1 MFDFGAL
8 PPEINSARMYSG
20 PGAGPLMAAAA
31 AWDALA
37 AELESYAIGY
47 SSVVADLSQSWSGG
61 AAMAMAAAAAPYVA
75 WASATMTLAEQAAAQ
90 ARAAAAAYEAA
101 FAATVPPAVVA
112 ANRARLAILVATNFF
127 GQNTPAIA
135 ATELEYAEMW
145 AQDAAA
151 MYGYAASASAAT
163 ALTPFAPPPR
173 TTSDAGQSG
182 QAAAVAQATGTSTA
196 GHAQTTVAGLTP
208 AVSQQLQ
215 TLSGAGASSPGTSP
229 ASTSAESSVL
239 TAFSDFNTLTGP
251 ANLGAAFS
259 RTETSAMSG
268 GTGLYRSNIQSGS
281 AGVPVP
287 RVTTVGAQTA
297 GSAGL
302 RGPVLADAGRA
313 VPIGRLS
320 VPQNW
325 VTANPAAN
333 PAGGPAPLREAA
345 FRAAPPS
352 EVHSPASTLGG
363 VPPVRP
369 GRGATGV
376 PVLRNG
382 RRAFKMPRPTFGG

>member
-1 MFDFGAL
+1 MLDFGAL

-37 AELESYAIGY
+37 AQLESYAVGY
-47 SSVVADLSQSWSGG
+47 SSAVADLSQSWSGG
-61 AAMAMAAAAAPYVA
+61 AALAMSTAAAPYVA
-75 WASATMTLAEQAAAQ
+75 WASATMALAEQSAAQ
-90 ARAAAAAYEAA
+90 ARAAAGAYEAA
-101 FAATVPPAVVA
+101 FAATVPPPMIA

-151 MYGYAASASAAT
+151 MYGYAASAATAT
-163 ALTPFAPPPR
+163 ALTPFAPPPH
-173 TTSDAGQSG
+173 TTSEAGQSG

-196 GHAQTTVAGLTP
+196 GHAQTTVAGLAPT
-208 AVSQQLQ
+208 VSQQLQ
-215 TLSGAGASSPGTSP
+215 TLSTGGASSPGTSP
-229 ASTSAESSVL
+229 ASTSAGSSVL
-239 TAFSDFNTLTGP
+239 NAFSNFNTLTGP

-259 RTETSAMSG
+259 RTETSGMSG
-268 GTGLYRSNIQSGS
+268 GTGLYRSDIQSDS

-313 VPIGRLS
+313 VPIGKLS

-325 VTANPAAN
+325 ATASPASGPGN
-333 PAGGPAPLREAA
+333 GPMPLPEAG
-345 FRAAPPS
+345 FRATPPS
-352 EVHSPASTLGG
+352 EAHSPASTLGG
-363 VPPVRP
+363 LPPARP
-369 GRGATGV
+369 GQGATGV

>member
-8 PPEINSARMYSG
+8 PPEMNSARMYSG
-20 PGAGPLMAAAA
+20 PGAGPMMAAAA

-47 SSVVADLSQSWSGG
+47 TSVVADLSQSWSGG
-61 AAMAMAAAAAPYVA
+61 AAMAMATAAAPYVA
-75 WASATMTLAEQAAAQ
+75 WASATTTLAEQSAAQ

-101 FAATVPPAVVA
+101 FAATVPPAMIVT
-112 ANRARLAILVATNFF
+112 NRTRLAILVATNFF

-163 ALTPFAPPPR
+163 ALTPFAPPPH
-173 TTSDAGQSG
+173 TTNGAGQSG

-196 GHAQTTVAGLTP
+196 GHAQTTVAGLAPT
-208 AVSQQLQ
+208 VSQQLQ
-215 TLSGAGASSPGTSP
+215 TLSAASASSPGTTP
-229 ASTSAESSVL
+229 ASASAESSIL
-239 TAFSDFNTLTGP
+239 TAFSDFNNLTGP

-259 RTETSAMSG
+259 RTETSGMSG
-268 GTGLYRSNIQSGS
+268 GTGLYRSDIQSGP

-287 RVTTVGAQTA
+287 RAATVSEAA
-297 GSAGL
+297 GSAGV
-302 RGPVLADAGRA
+302 RGPVLADMGGAAPVGK
-313 VPIGRLS
+313 LS

-325 VTANPAAN
+325 VTANPVSS
-333 PAGGPAPLREAA
+333 GPVPVREAS
-345 FRAAPPS
+345 FRATAPS
-352 EVHSPASTLGG
+352 QAHSPASTFGG
-363 VPPVRP
+363 VPPTRP
-369 GRGATGV
+369 GQGTTGV

-382 RRAFKMPRPTFGG
+382 RRTFKMPRPTSGG